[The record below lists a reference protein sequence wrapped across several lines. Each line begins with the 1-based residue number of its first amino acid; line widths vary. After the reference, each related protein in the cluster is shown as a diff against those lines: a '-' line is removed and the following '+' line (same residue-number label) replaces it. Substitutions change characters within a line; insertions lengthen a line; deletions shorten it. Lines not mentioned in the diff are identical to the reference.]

1 MSWTTTDLCD
11 DYISELRVAVPI
23 GLRDFGGK
31 RSFCGEIVT
40 IQALEN
46 NPLVRKTLSEDGIGK
61 VLVVDGSGSLR
72 CAMMGDN
79 IAELAVN
86 NGWEGVIINAAIRD
100 SVAISKLNLGV
111 KALDVFPVKSGK
123 NDIGELNVKVHF
135 AGIDFVPGEYV
146 YADED
151 GILVSKN
158 KYY

>member
-11 DYISELRVAVPI
+11 DYISELRVATPI

-72 CAMMGDN
+72 RAMMGDN

>member
-123 NDIGELNVKVHF
+123 NDIGELNVTVHF

-146 YADED
+146 YADDD